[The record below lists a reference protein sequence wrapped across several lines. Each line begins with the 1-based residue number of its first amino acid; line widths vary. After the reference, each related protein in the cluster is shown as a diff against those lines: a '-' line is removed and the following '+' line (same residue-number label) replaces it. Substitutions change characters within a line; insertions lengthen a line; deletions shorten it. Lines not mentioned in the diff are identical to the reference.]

1 MTPLSVLFIALS
13 YFGLLFLISFATSGD
28 SSDDAFFVGG
38 KKSPWYLVAFGMVGA
53 SLSGITF
60 ISVPGAVQGAQFGYM
75 QMVFGY
81 LLGYLIIAAVLMPI
95 YYRLNLTSIYTYLEK
110 RLGFYA
116 YKTGAAFFLV
126 SRVIGAALRLYLVAA
141 VLQLAIFSAWDV
153 PFAAT
158 VAITILLI
166 WLYTFRSGIRTIVFT
181 DSLQTFFMLLAL
193 VLTIVGLCSQLN
205 FGFADLFKAVN
216 NSNYSQLFFWDWK
229 PGNNFIKQFVSGAF
243 IAIVMTGLDQDM
255 MQKNLSCRSLGDAQ
269 KNMFWFSIIL
279 VIVNFAFL
287 VLGALLFIYMD
298 ANGIAMPERIVNGI
312 AKPAS
317 DLVFPTIALNNM
329 PFLVGT
335 TFFIGLLAAA
345 YSSADSALT
354 ALTTSFCVDFLDFEK
369 GKSNRGTRYIVHI
382 CFSILLFC
390 VILIYNQLANDAL
403 IWDIFKAAMFTYGP
417 ILGLFSFGIL
427 TNRKVHNNFLVVL
440 VCVAAVV
447 ISYFINKLDG
457 FEFGFLILPINGLLT
472 FMGLLLISYKNKAM
486 LKR

>member
-13 YFGLLFLISFATSGD
+13 YFGLLFLVSFATSGD
-28 SSDDAFFVGG
+28 SSDNAFFIGS
-38 KKSPWYLVAFGMVGA
+38 KKSPWYLVAFGMIGA

-60 ISVPGAVQGAQFGYM
+60 ISVPGAVSGAQFGYM

-81 LLGYLIIAAVLMPI
+81 LLGYLVIATILLPI

-116 YKTGAAFFLV
+116 YKTGAGFFLI

-141 VLQLAIFSAWDV
+141 VLQLAIFSAWNV

-181 DSLQTFFMLLAL
+181 DSLQTLFMLLAL
-193 VLTIVGLCSQLN
+193 VLTIFALCSELK
-205 FGFADLFKAVN
+205 FGFGDLFSVVS
-216 NSNYSQLFFWDWK
+216 NSEYSQLFFWDWK
-229 PGNNFIKQFVSGAF
+229 PGNNFFKQFVSGAF

-255 MQKNLSCRSLGDAQ
+255 MQKNLSCRTLGDAQ
-269 KNMFWFSIIL
+269 KNMFWFSVIL
-279 VIVNFAFL
+279 VIVNFVFL

-298 ANGIAMPERIVNGI
+298 AKGIPMPERIVGDI
-312 AKPAS
+312 AKPAT
-317 DLVFPTIALNNM
+317 DLVFPTIALDHM
-329 PFLVGT
+329 PFLIGT

-369 GKSNRGTRYIVHI
+369 GK
-382 CFSILLFC
+382 ILKKETQT
-390 VILIYNQLANDAL
+390 VV
-403 IWDIFKAAMFTYGP
+403 
-417 ILGLFSFGIL
+417 FGISY
-427 TNRKVHNNFLVVL
+427 
-440 VCVAAVV
+440 
-447 ISYFINKLDG
+447 ISASQFYCFV
-457 FEFGFLILPINGLLT
+457 
-472 FMGLLLISYKNKAM
+472 
-486 LKR
+486 